1 MNIFKDTERMKYLKL
16 FALTLMSATLVACS
30 SSNSAKI
37 EDGDSGSI
45 DSSLIDDST
54 LTVGVES
61 TDNYNLTPEERRK
74 FEALKRDNVI
84 YFPFD
89 SDRIDSQYIPL
100 VQSHASFL
108 RDHPEINVIIEG
120 HTDERGTPE
129 YNVALGERRAKSVA
143 LYMQN
148 LGVDGGQMSIVSYGE
163 EKPAEFGNSEEAF
176 SKNRRAVFS
185 Y

>member
-1 MNIFKDTERMKYLKL
+1 MKYFSL
-16 FALTLMSATLVACS
+16 FAAVALALSLSACSSTNSSKIEEGSATL
-30 SSNSAKI
+30 
-37 EDGDSGSI
+37 

-61 TDNYNLTPEERRK
+61 TDNYNLSPADRQK

-89 SDRIDSQYIPL
+89 SDRIDSQYVAL
-100 VQSHASFL
+100 VQSHATFL
-108 RDHPEINVIIEG
+108 RDHPEISVIIEG

-129 YNVALGERRAKSVA
+129 YNVALGERRAKSVG

-148 LGVDGGQMSIVSYGE
+148 LGVESRQMSIVSYGE
-163 EKPAEFGNSEEAF
+163 EKPAQFGNSEEAF
-176 SKNRRAVFS
+176 SRNRRAVLS

>member
-1 MNIFKDTERMKYLKL
+1 MKYLPL
-16 FALTLMSATLVACS
+16 LAAVLVSVSLTACS

-37 EDGDSGSI
+37 EDGSASGL
-45 DSSLIDDST
+45 DSSLIDEST

-61 TDNYNLTPEERRK
+61 SDNYNLTPEERRK
-74 FEALKRDNVI
+74 FEALKQDNVI

-89 SDRIDSQYIPL
+89 SDRIDSQYVPL

-108 RDHPEINVIIEG
+108 RDHPEISVIIEG

-129 YNVALGERRAKSVA
+129 YNVALGERRARSVA
-143 LYMQN
+143 LYLQN
-148 LGVDGGQMSIVSYGE
+148 LGVDGHQMSIVSYGE
-163 EKPAEFGNSEEAF
+163 EKPAQYGSSEEAF
-176 SKNRRAVFS
+176 ARNRRAVFS